1 MAFGLRDS
9 FELMKQVGLGDI
21 NEVRVTEGGAKSAV
35 WRQIPADVLRAEIKT
50 VGRAEGAAYSAA
62 LLAATGAGVGRC
74 LNSPRPFDFSV
85 PFAYTPPWRP
95 TTPQTKRTQP
105 WRE

>member
-62 LLAATGAGVGRC
+62 LLAATGCGCGP
-74 LNSPRPFDFSV
+74 LSQLPKTF
-85 PFAYTPPWRP
+85 
-95 TTPQTKRTQP
+95 
-105 WRE
+105 